1 MGIGD
6 RRAALGIILVLAW
19 VLSSTDTAAFP
30 HIVKAGESVAQIA
43 EQVYGRVEVERV
55 VVAANGLDARRG
67 SGIVPGMRLEL
78 PAVGYYRVMPGDT
91 WKSIAFERL
100 GHERRADVLSQ
111 VNDSRPWLPPEIGRE
126 IVVPYNLRYV
136 ARLGDTTQ
144 SVAYRFL
151 GVRKGAWKV
160 ASYNGLRRAKFRQGE
175 IILVPLTDL
184 ALTDAG
190 KKAALN
196 AGALVRSEGGG
207 EARRV
212 QERANLE
219 IPKLSQDIRRGRYVD
234 AVVRGASL
242 LAQEGLSDSQLA
254 EVYRLLTVGYVAL
267 DATGLALTACAKWRQ
282 LDPAAVLNP
291 IDHSPKI
298 LAVCVGDTDEEANLG
313 GADGGVGR

>member
-6 RRAALGIILVLAW
+6 RRAVLGIILALAL

-30 HIVKAGESVAQIA
+30 HIVKPGQSVAQIA

-78 PAVGYYRVMPGDT
+78 PAVGYYKVLPDDT
-91 WKSIAFERL
+91 WKSIAVERL

-111 VNDSRPWLPPEIGRE
+111 VNDSRPWLPPEVGRE

-136 ARLGDTTQ
+136 ARIGDTTQ

-151 GVRKGAWKV
+151 GVRKGAWKI
-160 ASYNGLRRAKFRQGE
+160 ASYNGLRRAKFKQGE
-175 IILVPLTDL
+175 VILVPLTDL
-184 ALTDAG
+184 ALTDVG
-190 KKAALN
+190 KRAALN
-196 AGALVRSEGGG
+196 AGALVRGQGGG
-207 EARRV
+207 AARRV

-242 LAQEGLSDSQLA
+242 LAQEGLSDNQLA
-254 EVYRLLTVGYVAL
+254 EIYRLLTVGYVAL
-267 DATGLALTACAKWRQ
+267 DATGRAVTACAKWRQ
-282 LDPAAVLNP
+282 LDPTQVLNP

-298 LAVCVGDTDEEANLG
+298 LAVCVGDTDEEADLG
-313 GADGGVGR
+313 GADGGAAR